1 MQKEIKT
8 VILGYPRIGSNREL
22 KKATE
27 AFWAHNILKDD
38 LEKAGYEIRKTNWL
52 LQKNAGI
59 DIIPSNDFSF
69 YDQILDMIC
78 LLGAIPERF
87 LVGAYCNTPL
97 HMPSHDLYFSMAR
110 GQESAQAMEM
120 TKWFDTNYHYIVP
133 EFKKNQKFKL
143 SSRKPFNE
151 FQKALKLGIKTRP
164 VIIGPV
170 TFLKLGKLKEKDFN
184 VFSLLDLLL
193 PVYVSLLTQLK
204 DIGADWVQI
213 DEPVLVLDPDEDTKT
228 AIKKHM
234 KCFQKKYQGLNLM
247 LTSYFGSLG
256 ENLKLVSELPVSG
269 VHVDLVRGQNQ
280 LNDVLKTI
288 PENISLSL
296 GIVDGRTICE
306 TV

>member
-8 VILGYPRIGSNREL
+8 ATLGYPRIGSNREL

-69 YDQILDMIC
+69 YDQVLDMCC

-87 LVGAYCNTPL
+87 SSSCECI
-97 HMPSHDLYFSMAR
+97 DLDTYFSMAR

-151 FQKALKLGIKTRP
+151 FQEALKLGIKTRP

-204 DIGADWVQI
+204 NLGADWVQI

-228 AIKKHM
+228 AIKKTYNIFS
-234 KCFQKKYQGLNLM
+234 KEIPGLNLM

-280 LNDVLKTI
+280 LNDV
-288 PENISLSL
+288 
-296 GIVDGRTICE
+296 
-306 TV
+306 